1 MTTEKLPPIH
11 PGKILREEFLEPL
24 HITPLQLAQELKIPT
39 SRITPVLQETQP
51 LTAELAL
58 RLGRYFDLSP
68 MFWLNLQNHYDL
80 DVTEDALANRLWQA
94 LIEREWSTPAHQD
107 PTSC

>member
-24 HITPLQLAQELKIPT
+24 DIAPLQLAQELKVSP
-39 SRITPVLQETQP
+39 SKITQLIQETQP

-68 MFWLNLQNHYDL
+68 RFWLNLQNHYDL
-80 DVTEDALANRLWQA
+80 DVTEDALANRLWQEVSPRRVA
-94 LIEREWSTPAHQD
+94 
-107 PTSC
+107 

>member
-24 HITPLQLAQELKIPT
+24 DIAPLQLAQDLKVSP
-39 SRITPVLQETQP
+39 SKITQLIQETQP

-58 RLGRYFDLSP
+58 RLGRYFDISP
-68 MFWLNLQNHYDL
+68 MFWLNLQSHYDL
-80 DVTEDALANRLWQA
+80 DVTEDALASRLWQEVSPRRVA
-94 LIEREWSTPAHQD
+94 
-107 PTSC
+107 